1 MLILIQS
8 QHRPCLMHQ
17 NVQTFESSDHVLSA
31 CSSVNAAIELR
42 ERLDAT
48 LLLYCQQFNERQ
60 LDRYDNTE
68 NNESFPMPAQI
79 FWTPFSPRH
88 QREWLMAIY
97 LDEKAPPFKDSR
109 EAGLASTV
117 WTGAV
122 SHICRYISHAISTHR
137 EARETFNTEYENHAT
152 QYNTPRGWRSSENTG
167 ANTTRPRGKDSALTT
182 VVRTRRRREPCLPR
196 RNKQRP
202 TINRKPLFP
211 HQK

>member
-1 MLILIQS
+1 MQTRHKFNKISLAGRVTES
-8 QHRPCLMHQ
+8 DRVCGPCLMHQ
-17 NVQTFESSDHVLSA
+17 NVQAFESSDHVLSA

-48 LLLYCQQFNERQ
+48 LLLYCQQFNQRQ

-68 NNESFPMPAQI
+68 NNESIPMPAQI

-109 EAGLASTV
+109 EAGLTV

-152 QYNTPRGWRSSENTG
+152 WLAFIREHRRKHNP
-167 ANTTRPRGKDSALTT
+167 TTR
-182 VVRTRRRREPCLPR
+182 
-196 RNKQRP
+196 
-202 TINRKPLFP
+202 
-211 HQK
+211 